1 MAVEDEEAVTCVR
14 ALVRRPHGARH
25 HGQVVG
31 RVDGEEEVH
40 GLLRRRGAG
49 GGGQQGPCY
58 ASIHHRF
65 RRMAAKGASGGCPAN
80 FWSASAPRTAFFLLV
95 ARQQLAAGNTLAI
108 FVRGVARTWRACTA
122 QRLPAA

>member
-14 ALVRRPHGARH
+14 ALVRGPHGAGH

-58 ASIHHRF
+58 ASIHHRLG
-65 RRMAAKGASGGCPAN
+65 RMAARARPEAAPLTFGALT
-80 FWSASAPRTAFFLLV
+80 R
-95 ARQQLAAGNTLAI
+95 R
-108 FVRGVARTWRACTA
+108 A
-122 QRLPAA
+122 QRFFALRATS